1 MKKKILLISNMYPCK
16 EQPTYGV
23 FVQNFEEL
31 MSKQNFNFTK
41 SVICGRG
48 KNIFYKLAKYLHFFQ
63 TTISTIKANQYDLIY
78 VHYINHSL
86 LPLLLIR
93 NKIDKPLVINAHGSD
108 TLPTSKTGKI
118 LQTLVTPIIKK
129 ADLVVVPSIH
139 FQTTVQNKFNI
150 HKDKIF
156 ISPSAGINTQLFQK
170 LPKRD
175 ESIFTIGFVSR
186 LDQGK
191 GWDILIQ
198 AIDKLKQMDLPKKIQ
213 VFIIG
218 GGNKE
223 KELKT
228 MITNH
233 QLTDI
238 VYMIGR
244 VEYPKL
250 PYWYNKMDLFI
261 FPTTLNESLGLVGLE
276 AMSCGVPVIGSDIG
290 GLKEYIKN
298 GVNGK
303 LFTPTDVDELSSKIF
318 EYMQLSQPEKNQYSL
333 EAVKT
338 AKNYDSVLVSV
349 HLKNRLLQLLS
360 EKGSQDA

>member
-1 MKKKILLISNMYPCK
+1 MKKKILLISNMYPCD

-31 MSKQNFNFTK
+31 MSKQNFSFTK
-41 SVICGRG
+41 SVIFGRG
-48 KNIFYKLAKYLHFFQ
+48 KNIFDKLAKYLNFFQ
-63 TTISTIKANQYDLIY
+63 STISSIRTNQYDLIY

-93 NKIDKPLVINAHGSD
+93 NKTEKPLVINAHGSD

-118 LQTLVTPIIKK
+118 LQILVTPIIKK
-129 ADLVVVPSIH
+129 ADLVVVPSAH
-139 FQTTVQNKFNI
+139 FQTTIQNKFNI
-150 HKDKIF
+150 HQDKIF
-156 ISPSAGINTQLFQK
+156 ISPSTGINTELFQK
-170 LPKRD
+170 LPHKD

-186 LDQGK
+186 IDQGK

-198 AIDKLKQMDLPKKIQ
+198 AIDKLKKMDTPKRLQ
-213 VFIIG
+213 VFLIG
-218 GGNKE
+218 GGDKE

-228 MITNH
+228 MISNH

-238 VYMIGR
+238 VYIIGC
-244 VEYPKL
+244 VEHRKL

-276 AMSCGVPVIGSDIG
+276 AMSCGVPVIGSNIG

-303 LFTPTDVDELSSKIF
+303 LFTPGDADELSLKIF
-318 EYMQLSQPEKNQYSL
+318 EFMQLSQIEKDQYSR

-338 AKNYDSVLVSV
+338 AKNYDSKIVAD
-349 HLKNRLLQLLS
+349 HLSNKLLQILS
-360 EKGSQDA
+360 KKGH